1 MIKTFLYT
9 TYTKYTKTTK
19 VTNGDKSRLIHY
31 FWRKSGCFDA
41 ERDRKIFKAPRFQ
54 NKAGGYT
61 AGLPNFLA
69 KVSLYFFLKFKTLKR
84 NQLFLKLIFKTFNY
98 YEDIKL

>member
-1 MIKTFLYT
+1 MVTNQGLYT
-9 TYTKYTKTTK
+9 IFGENLGVSTPSEIEKYLK
-19 VTNGDKSRLIHY
+19 H
-31 FWRKSGCFDA
+31 
-41 ERDRKIFKAPRFQ
+41 RFQ